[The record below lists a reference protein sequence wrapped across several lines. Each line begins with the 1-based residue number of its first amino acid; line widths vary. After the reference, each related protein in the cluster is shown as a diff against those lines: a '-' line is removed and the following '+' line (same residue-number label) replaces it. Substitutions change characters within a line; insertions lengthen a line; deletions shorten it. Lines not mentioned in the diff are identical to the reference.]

1 MAKTRRQFSAEF
13 KREAVNL
20 AHCPGISVAQ
30 VAKEL
35 QVNAGVFRRWMRELE
50 TGTWEVE
57 AGKPHRPVVLRELTM
72 IWAYGSIS
80 SAGADEAVAWI
91 APQISSA
98 VRGVLPAGALAVC
111 QCPTAY
117 HHKHGYSLEAHIS
130 RAE

>member
-57 AGKPHRPVVLRELTM
+57 AGKP
-72 IWAYGSIS
+72 
-80 SAGADEAVAWI
+80 
-91 APQISSA
+91 
-98 VRGVLPAGALAVC
+98 
-111 QCPTAY
+111 
-117 HHKHGYSLEAHIS
+117 
-130 RAE
+130 